1 MNPLYYIFSK
11 TIRLLLLAVLF
22 SGELMAQC
30 SGTQSMTANPA
41 PLPGNT
47 YNPGTVV
54 TFCYTMVGYNQVGA
68 NWIDGFDLTIGPG
81 WAAGS
86 LTPVSPPANCG
97 GGGGQWLWA
106 NSVTGQFSGATWGP
120 GYFFDLNMDGNPGND
135 FGDNN
140 VAACTWTF
148 CFTLTAGNT
157 PGASLAVTVEALSDG
172 ETGSWG
178 STACNGTP
186 FTLSTATVSN
196 NPGTVYVTSNSSVC
210 AGNSVTLTAV
220 GATNYTWSPATG
232 LNTTTGATVIAT
244 PASTTTYTVTGSG
257 GCTTCT
263 ATTTVTVNPIPTVS
277 VTPAAP
283 AICSGQSTTL
293 TASGATTYTW
303 SPATGLNTTNGA
315 TVTAN
320 PTTTTTYTV
329 TGTANGCTDPATV
342 TVTVNP
348 IPNVTISPAP
358 PTICA
363 GQSIAITANGANTY
377 SWSPATGL
385 SATTGTTVTASPAA
399 TQSYTVTG
407 TSVAGCNGSRFF
419 TVTVNPLP
427 AVAINPAATAICIGG
442 STPLA
447 ASGANTYAWS
457 PATGLSATTGANVSA
472 TPAATTTYTVTG
484 TGANG
489 CVNASTSTV
498 TVNALPVVSV
508 FPPATAICNGN
519 SAVLTALGANTYTW
533 SPATGLS
540 ATTGASV
547 TASPATTTTYTVTGT
562 DANGCVG
569 TATITVTVNPLP
581 NVAVNPVA
589 TAICDGNATTLN
601 ASGANTYTWSPA
613 TDLSATTGASVTAN
627 PATTTTYTVTGTSGA
642 GCINTATTTVT
653 VNPLPVISVNPAIPT
668 LCNGSSIT
676 LTAGGATT
684 YVWTPA
690 TGLSATT
697 GTSVSANPTST
708 SFYNITGTDANGC
721 IGTHAF
727 TIIVTS
733 AVTATV
739 NATDPLC
746 NGSSDGTA
754 QAVVNS
760 GSAPYSFLWSNG
772 QTTNPATNLPDGT
785 ISVTITDNV
794 GCSGTASATLT
805 EPTAI
810 ASSVS
815 PFVYPGGANISCNTF
830 TDGSADLTVSGG
842 TPPYLFAW
850 SNGQTTEDLSNAPA
864 GNYTVTIT
872 DANNCTALN
881 SVTLTEPPALS
892 ASLNSVLNP
901 GGFNISCTGG
911 NDGVINATISNG
923 VGPFT
928 YLWSNGET
936 TQNITNASAGNNTFM
951 ITDVNGCAT
960 SATII
965 LTEPSGISSSVI
977 ALSFAG
983 GFNITCNGAND
994 GGIDLT
1000 VLNASGNT
1008 TYLWSNG
1015 ATTEDISNLPAGTYS
1030 VVATDV
1036 NGCTTA
1042 SSATLTEP
1050 PVLTATPDVFEYNG
1064 NVNISCNGFSDG
1076 SINTVVAGGTTP
1088 YNYAWSSGQ
1097 NTANISN
1104 LTAGNYSVT
1113 VTDANGCTVN
1123 LSATLV
1129 EPDPLTASV
1138 FIGSLT
1144 MGGYN
1149 ITCNGA
1155 SDGAIDL
1162 TVTDGTAPYSFTW
1175 SNGESDED
1183 LYGLPAGNYSVT
1195 VTDYN
1200 GCTVTENTT
1209 LTEPPAV
1216 TATIATFSDVLCNGG
1231 NDGSATVN
1239 AGGGS
1244 APYSYLWE
1252 TGQTTASV
1260 SNFSAGIHNVT
1271 VTDIMGCTEMESITI
1286 SEPPVLNVSVSG
1298 SSVIC
1303 IGQSTQ
1309 ISATPVGGTAP
1320 YTFNWA
1326 ASPADVSLT
1335 ATDQNP
1341 TVSPV
1346 VPTTYI
1352 LTLTD
1357 DNGCSLLADAVSVPV
1372 NPPLSM
1378 TLSYNGPTGVCP
1390 GASTELNC
1398 VGSGGDGTYS
1408 WTINSVPGNYTSPYT
1423 ATPTATGY
1431 YVFTV
1436 NDNCGT
1442 PSFTDSILVTLYPL
1456 PVVDFS
1462 ADTLSGCEPLSVRF
1476 TDHTEPAPVSYLWNF
1491 GDAHESTSSY
1501 PVNTYYQGGF
1511 YDVQL
1516 IATTAEGCVDSL
1528 TITNMIEVYHKPD
1541 AAFSLNPTIVNVL
1554 EAWIDF
1560 NNISNGE
1567 YSWHWDFGDDSTSV
1581 LENPAHF
1588 YTDTGTYT
1596 IWLTVTSQ
1604 DGCLDST
1611 QNIVR
1616 ITPDFMIYIPNAFTP
1631 DENGLND
1638 GFHVYGEGIIPD
1650 GFEFRIFTR
1659 WGEQIFSTFDVN
1671 GAWYGDYNNNGKAVE
1686 PGVYVYTV
1694 HLKNIHSD
1702 RIHTYK
1708 GHVTVLR

>member
-1 MNPLYYIFSK
+1 MNSLLSIFSK
-11 TIRLLLLAVLF
+11 TGRILFLTVLF

-30 SGTQSMTANPA
+30 SGTQSMTANPT

-54 TFCYTMVGYNQVGA
+54 TFCYTMVGYNEVGA
-68 NWIDGFDLTIGPG
+68 NWIDGFDLNIGAG

-97 GGGGQWLWA
+97 GGGGQWVWA
-106 NSVTGQFSGATWGP
+106 NSVTGTFSGATWGP
-120 GYFFDLNMDGNPGND
+120 GYFFDLNPDGNPGND
-135 FGDNN
+135 FGDQNGAN
-140 VAACTWTF
+140 CTWTF
-148 CFTLTAGNT
+148 CFSLTAGNT
-157 PGASLAVTVEALSDG
+157 PGASLSVTVEALSDG

-196 NPGTVYVTSNSSVC
+196 NPGTVYVTANSSVC
-210 AGNSVTLTAV
+210 AGSSVTLTAV

-244 PASTTTYTVTGSG
+244 PATTTTYTVTGSG
-257 GCTTCT
+257 SCTTCT
-263 ATTTVTVNPIPTVS
+263 ATTTVTVNPIPTVN

-329 TGTANGCTDPATV
+329 TGTAAGCTDPATV

-348 IPNVTISPAP
+348 IPAVTISPTP

-385 SATTGTTVTASPAA
+385 SATTGTTVTASPAT

-407 TSVAGCNGSRFF
+407 TSLAGCNGSRFF

-427 AVAINPAATAICIGG
+427 AVAINPAAVAICTGT
-442 STPLA
+442 STALA
-447 ASGANTYAWS
+447 AGGANTYAWS
-457 PATGLSATTGANVSA
+457 PATGLSATTGANVTASPS
-472 TPAATTTYTVTG
+472 TTTTYTVTG

-489 CVNASTSTV
+489 CVNTSTSTV
-498 TVNALPVVSV
+498 TVNSLPSVSV
-508 FPPATAICNGN
+508 FPGATAICSGN

-540 ATTGASV
+540 ATTGSSV
-547 TASPATTTTYTVTGT
+547 TANPSATTTYTVTGT

-569 TATITVTVNPLP
+569 TATVTVTVNPLP
-581 NVAVNPVA
+581 TVSVNPSA
-589 TAICDGNATTLN
+589 TAICEGTSTTLI
-601 ASGANTYTWSPA
+601 ASGANSYSWSPS
-613 TDLSATTGASVTAN
+613 TGLSATTGTSVTAN

-653 VNPLPVISVNPAIPT
+653 INPLPVISVNPAIPT
-668 LCNGSSIT
+668 LCNGSSVT
-676 LTAGGATT
+676 LTAGGANT
-684 YVWTPA
+684 YVWSPA

-708 SFYNITGTDANGC
+708 SFYNITGTDVNGC
-721 IGTHAF
+721 VNTHAF

-733 AVTATV
+733 AVAATIT
-739 NATDPLC
+739 ATDPLC

-754 QAVVNS
+754 QANVTS
-760 GSAPYSFLWSNG
+760 GSAPFSYLWSNG
-772 QTTNPATNLPDGT
+772 QTNNPATGLPDGN
-785 ISVTITDNV
+785 ISVTVTDNM
-794 GCSGTASATLT
+794 GCFRTVSATLT

-810 ASSVS
+810 SSTLTPYV
-815 PFVYPGGANISCNTF
+815 FPGGANISCNSY

-842 TPPYLFAW
+842 TADYTFLW
-850 SNGQTTEDLSNAPA
+850 SNGQTTEDLSNAAA
-864 GNYTVTIT
+864 GNFTVTIT
-872 DANNCTALN
+872 DANNCIATN
-881 SVTLTEPPALS
+881 TVTLTEPSVMS
-892 ASLNSVLNP
+892 ATLNSPINP
-901 GGFNISCTGG
+901 GGFNISCAGDD
-911 NDGVINATISNG
+911 DGVVNATVTNG
-923 VGPFT
+923 VAPFN
-928 YLWSNGET
+928 YLWSNGAT
-936 TQNITNASAGNNTFM
+936 TQNISNGSAGNQTFM
-951 ITDVNGCAT
+951 VTDANGCAA
-960 SATII
+960 SSSIV
-965 LTEPSGISSSVI
+965 LTEPAGMSSSATAVTY
-977 ALSFAG
+977 AG
-983 GFNITCNGAND
+983 GYNVTCNGASD
-994 GGIDLT
+994 GSADLT
-1000 VLNASGNT
+1000 VINASGAV
-1008 TYLWSNG
+1008 TYSWSNG
-1015 ATTEDISNLPAGTYS
+1015 ATTEDIINVPAGIYS
-1030 VVATDV
+1030 VTATDV
-1036 NGCTTA
+1036 NGCTSNSTV
-1042 SSATLTEP
+1042 TITEP
-1050 PVLTATPDVFEYNG
+1050 AALAANLTTSSYNG
-1064 NVNISCNGFSDG
+1064 NVNISCNGYTDG
-1076 SINTVVAGGTTP
+1076 SINTTVNGGTAPFTF
-1088 YNYAWSSGQ
+1088 NWSSGETTQ
-1097 NTANISN
+1097 SINN
-1104 LTAGNYSVT
+1104 LAAGNYSVT
-1113 VTDANGCTVN
+1113 VTDANGCTVD
-1123 LSATLV
+1123 LSATLT
-1129 EPDPLTASV
+1129 EPDVLSASV

-1162 TVTDGTAPYSFTW
+1162 TVADGTFPYSFLW
-1175 SNGESDED
+1175 SNGDTDED

-1195 VTDYN
+1195 VTDNN
-1200 GCTVTENTT
+1200 GCTVTENTA

-1216 TATIATFSDVLCNGG
+1216 TATIASFSDVLCNGG
-1231 NDGSATVN
+1231 NDGNATVN
-1239 AGGGS
+1239 AGGGT
-1244 APYSYLWE
+1244 APYTYLWE

-1260 SNFSAGIHNVT
+1260 SNFTAGIHNVT
-1271 VTDIMGCTEMESITI
+1271 VTDIMGCSEMESITI
-1286 SEPPVLNVSVSG
+1286 SEPPALNVSVSG
-1298 SSVIC
+1298 SGVIC

-1320 YTFNWA
+1320 YFYNWT

-1346 VPTTYI
+1346 VPTTYT

-1357 DNGCSLLADAVSVPV
+1357 DNGCSLVADVVNVPV

-1378 TLSYNGPTGVCP
+1378 ALSYNGPTGVCP
-1390 GASTELNC
+1390 GASTEINC
-1398 VGSGGDGTYS
+1398 IGSGGDGAYS

-1423 ATPTATGY
+1423 ATPTYTGY

-1436 NDNCGT
+1436 DDNCGT
-1442 PSFTDSILVTLYPL
+1442 PSYTDSILVTLYPL

-1462 ADTLSGCEPLSVRF
+1462 ADTLSGCEPLAVRF
-1476 TDHTEPAPVSYLWNF
+1476 TDNTVPAPAAYLWNF
-1491 GDAHESTSSY
+1491 GDTHESTSSY
-1501 PVNTYYQGGF
+1501 PVNTYYQEGL

-1516 IATTAEGCVDSL
+1516 IATTADGCVDSL
-1528 TITNMIEVYHKPD
+1528 TITDMIEIFPR
-1541 AAFSLNPTIVNVL
+1541 PTADFTLSPTVVNVL
-1554 EAWIDF
+1554 EAWINF
-1560 NNISNGE
+1560 NDQSSGAH
-1567 YSWHWDFGDDSTSV
+1567 SWHWDFGDDSTST
-1581 LENPAHF
+1581 LINPQHF
-1588 YTDTGTYT
+1588 YTDTGEYR

-1604 DGCLDST
+1604 DGCKDSV
-1611 QNIVR
+1611 QREVR

-1638 GFHVYGEGIIPD
+1638 GFHVHGEGIKEE

-1659 WGEQIFSTFDVN
+1659 WGEQVFATFDVN
-1671 GAWYGDYNNNGKAVE
+1671 GTWYGDHNNNGKPVE

-1694 HLKNIHSD
+1694 LLKNIHNKVLS
-1702 RIHTYK
+1702 YK
-1708 GHVTVLR
+1708 GHVVVLR